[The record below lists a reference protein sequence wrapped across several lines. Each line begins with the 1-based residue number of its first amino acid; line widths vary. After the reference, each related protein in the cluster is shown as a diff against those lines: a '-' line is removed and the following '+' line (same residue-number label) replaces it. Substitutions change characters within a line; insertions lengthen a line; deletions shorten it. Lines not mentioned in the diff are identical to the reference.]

1 MQLKIVQFDV
11 QINEDQVKRLNE
23 TLSMQLGRYTQI
35 IEIVNTSFKNAIDQF
50 GQKIIQCSVV
60 IELLPDGSTTT
71 SNTAITIEDAF
82 YNSISRAKRQL
93 DRQRRSSKRLF
104 SPTYTI
110 NK

>member
-1 MQLKIVQFDV
+1 V
-11 QINEDQVKRLNE
+11 
-23 TLSMQLGRYTQI
+23 
-35 IEIVNTSFKNAIDQF
+35 ID
-50 GQKIIQCSVV
+50 
-60 IELLPDGSTTT
+60 LLPDGSTTT

-93 DRQRRSSKRLF
+93 DRQRRSSKRQF

>member
-11 QINEDQVKRLNE
+11 QISEDQVKRLNE

-35 IEIVNTSFKNAIDQF
+35 IENTSFKNDIDQF

-60 IELLPDGSTTT
+60 IDLLPDGSTTT

-93 DRQRRSSKRLF
+93 DRQRRSSKRQF